1 MEAKKEETGKNTA
14 IENIFARKSVR
25 TYTPQPIEKE
35 KVDLLVKAAM
45 AAPTAVNKQPWAF
58 VVVDDRKVLDKL
70 AAELPYAKMTAQA
83 PLAIVVC
90 GDLSKALNGE
100 TDRYWMLD
108 CSAASENLLLAAES
122 MGLRA
127 VAGAG
132 RAGLGLHLNDVD
144 RRAEQVFLALC
155 GPFVDLF
162 RHRRGRRDRVDRRYL
177 GERIGAV
184 RRRRVAV
191 HNSIVLF
198 LIHNDPF
205 FCACISGAEPRLRNA
220 VPGFYVTGIEYSRT
234 CIHAVSQE

>member
-70 AAELPYAKMTAQA
+70 AAGLPYAKMTAQA

-100 TDRYWMLD
+100 TDRYCWTALPHPKI
-108 CSAASENLLLAAES
+108 CCWQQNQWGWERY
-122 MGLRA
+122 GLRSIRRTTA
-127 VAGAG
+127 LQ
-132 RAGLGLHLNDVD
+132 RLGQSCLY
-144 RRAEQVFLALC
+144 QTISFL
-155 GPFVDLF
+155 
-162 RHRRGRRDRVDRRYL
+162 
-177 GERIGAV
+177 
-184 RRRRVAV
+184 
-191 HNSIVLF
+191 SI
-198 LIHNDPF
+198 
-205 FCACISGAEPRLRNA
+205 
-220 VPGFYVTGIEYSRT
+220 
-234 CIHAVSQE
+234 

>member
-25 TYTPQPIEKE
+25 AYTSQPIEKE

-108 CSAASENLLLAAES
+108 CSAASENLLLAARCIWS
-122 MGLRA
+122 TSSSIYPDTRA
-127 VAGAG
+127 DTVLLLIRIYCKISRY
-132 RAGLGLHLNDVD
+132 RAWNH
-144 RRAEQVFLALC
+144 RAYSYFLC
-155 GPFVDLF
+155 MF
-162 RHRRGRRDRVDRRYL
+162 R
-177 GERIGAV
+177 
-184 RRRRVAV
+184 
-191 HNSIVLF
+191 
-198 LIHNDPF
+198 
-205 FCACISGAEPRLRNA
+205 
-220 VPGFYVTGIEYSRT
+220 TGILRVTSNQ
-234 CIHAVSQE
+234 IW